1 MNRTTKNYTIYDIF
15 IMVIIVSFLGFFLEN
30 IWIALRE
37 GYIDNR
43 NMHFPFLIG
52 YGFAITLIW
61 IVLGVPDKSNL
72 FVYFIK
78 CFFGISMGELI
89 LGSLG
94 ELLCGVY
101 FWDYTSLPFHFT
113 RYTSL
118 FTSLCFAFIITM
130 FMWKCFCPLMDIIH
144 EHDSKSKRVIST
156 VLLAVLLFDFM
167 FSFTYMFNNQSYY
180 DSWKLEINTDNIT
193 QT

>member
-1 MNRTTKNYTIYDIF
+1 MKRATKDYTIYDF
-15 IMVIIVSFLGFFLEN
+15 FTMSIIVSFLGFFLEN

-37 GYIDNR
+37 GYVDNR

-52 YGFAITLIW
+52 YGIAITLIW
-61 IVLGVPDKSNL
+61 FVLGVPDNSNL
-72 FVYFIK
+72 FIYFIK

-101 FWDYTSLPFHFT
+101 FWDYTSLPFHLT

-118 FTSLCFAFIITM
+118 FTSLCFALIITL
-130 FMWKCFCPLMDIIH
+130 FMWKCFCPLMDMIH
-144 EHDSKSKRVIST
+144 EHDSKSMHVIST
-156 VLLAVLLFDFM
+156 VLLAILLFDFM
-167 FSFTYMFNNQSYY
+167 FSFTYMFYNQSYY
-180 DSWKLEINTDNIT
+180 DRWKLTINTARIT
-193 QT
+193 QN